1 MGQQGHLPVGGTE
14 RSTTLTSSAST
25 ETGKPNDRK
34 APCWPVL
41 ADPGTVATLA
51 QYCADCGKEIRHG
64 VRGLCLLCFIAP
76 EGGGA

>member
-34 APCWPVL
+34 APCLP
-41 ADPGTVATLA
+41 A
-51 QYCADCGKEIRHG
+51 YCAECGAEIRHG
-64 VRGLCLLCFIAP
+64 ARGLCLACFIA
-76 EGGGA
+76 EGP